1 MVIHPHPPHLLVDSI
16 DLANIFLSIWLWLS
30 LVAFRLVDFFSE
42 FFLWGPMGS
51 QIRHLWPRWPS
62 SNVLACLNLNLTQGH
77 PCLIH
82 MGEISQGGY
91 FPQILSL
98 FLQIRQL
105 FSSTFCID
113 SIVLIIS
120 TGQSHVPESG
130 KPSFWPGT
138 SGKVLEKNSKHGRLW
153 GF

>member
-1 MVIHPHPPHLLVDSI
+1 MFYIY
-16 DLANIFLSIWLWLS
+16 
-30 LVAFRLVDFFSE
+30 
-42 FFLWGPMGS
+42 S
-51 QIRHLWPRWPS
+51 QHDY
-62 SNVLACLNLNLTQGH
+62 
-77 PCLIH
+77 
-82 MGEISQGGY
+82 MGEIALDVY

-130 KPSFWPGT
+130 KPSF
-138 SGKVLEKNSKHGRLW
+138 
-153 GF
+153 